1 MTNNNNTI
9 NSATFSTNSMQ
20 WDTAQICEASFMF
33 PTNDFKDADELNNAD
48 EEVFSNMMIAMI
60 ELLPPLSDVE
70 QQGLKKAVLSGNRLR
85 TYYLVLKLVDHY
97 ADCLAETQVTH
108 QSEQTPD
115 YLEAR
120 GYQVDSHEAL

>member
-1 MTNNNNTI
+1 MTNNNNTT
-9 NSATFSTNSMQ
+9 NAATTNSMK
-20 WDTAQICEASFMF
+20 WDTNEICEASFMF

-60 ELLPPLSDVE
+60 ELLPPLSDAE

-97 ADCLAETQVTH
+97 ADCLAETQETYESVSTAE
-108 QSEQTPD
+108 S
-115 YLEAR
+115 LER
-120 GYQVDSHEAL
+120 KGYQIESPDAL

>member
-1 MTNNNNTI
+1 MTNNNKT
-9 NSATFSTNSMQ
+9 TNSVTTNSVS
-20 WDTAQICEASFMF
+20 WGIDQIFDSAFMF

-60 ELLPPLSDVE
+60 ELLPPLSDAE

-85 TYYLVLKLVDHY
+85 TYYLVLKLADHY
-97 ADCLAETQVTH
+97 ADCLGETQVTH
-108 QSEQTPD
+108 QNEHTPD

-120 GYQVDSHEAL
+120 GYQVDSQEAL

>member
-1 MTNNNNTI
+1 MTNNNKT
-9 NSATFSTNSMQ
+9 TNSVTTNSVS
-20 WDTAQICEASFMF
+20 WGIDQIFDSAFMF

-60 ELLPPLSDVE
+60 ELLPPLSDAE

-97 ADCLAETQVTH
+97 ADCLSETQVTY
-108 QSEQTPD
+108 QSEHTPY

-120 GYQVDSHEAL
+120 GYQVDPQ

>member
-1 MTNNNNTI
+1 MTNNNNTT
-9 NSATFSTNSMQ
+9 NAATTNSMK
-20 WDTAQICEASFMF
+20 WDTNEICEASFMF

-60 ELLPPLSDVE
+60 ELLPPLSDAE

-108 QSEQTPD
+108 QSEHTPD

-120 GYQVDSHEAL
+120 GYQVDPQ

>member
-1 MTNNNNTI
+1 MTNNNKT
-9 NSATFSTNSMQ
+9 TNSVTTNSVS
-20 WDTAQICEASFMF
+20 WGIDQIFDSAFMF

-60 ELLPPLSDVE
+60 ELLPPLSDAE

-97 ADCLAETQVTH
+97 ADCLSETQVTH
-108 QSEQTPD
+108 QSEHTPY

-120 GYQVDSHEAL
+120 GYQVDPQ

>member
-1 MTNNNNTI
+1 MTNNNNTM
-9 NSATFSTNSMQ
+9 NAATTNSMK
-20 WDTAQICEASFMF
+20 WDTNEICEASFMF

-60 ELLPPLSDVE
+60 GLLPPLSDAE

-97 ADCLAETQVTH
+97 AYCLAETQVTH
-108 QSEQTPD
+108 QSEHTPD

-120 GYQVDSHEAL
+120 GYQLDPQEAL